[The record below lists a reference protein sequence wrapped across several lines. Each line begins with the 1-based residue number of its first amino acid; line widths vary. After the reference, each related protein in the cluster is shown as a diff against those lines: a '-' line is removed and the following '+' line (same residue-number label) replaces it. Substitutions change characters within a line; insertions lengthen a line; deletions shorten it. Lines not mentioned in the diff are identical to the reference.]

1 MKSKTQRRKISA
13 YKTLTWR
20 VIATADTFIISY
32 IITGRLLFATSIAS
46 IEIITKMC
54 LYYWHERLWDKAR

>member
-1 MKSKTQRRKISA
+1 MSKPQRRRISV
-13 YKTLTWR
+13 YKTFTWR
-20 VIATADTFIISY
+20 ILATADTFVISY

-54 LYYWHERLWDKAR
+54 LYYWHERMWDKAK